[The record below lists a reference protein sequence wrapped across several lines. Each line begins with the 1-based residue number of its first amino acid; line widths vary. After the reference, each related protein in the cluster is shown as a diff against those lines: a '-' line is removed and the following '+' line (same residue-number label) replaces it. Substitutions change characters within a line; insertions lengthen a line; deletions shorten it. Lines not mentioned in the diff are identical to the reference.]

1 MAATLTVEN
10 IPDEIYQRIKATAA
24 ANHRSVDREV
34 IACLAGVLRPATVCN
49 ETHMALAR
57 QIREELEGKTFKV
70 TDIAKAIGR

>member
-1 MAATLTVEN
+1 MAVTLTVEN

-24 ANHRSVDREV
+24 ANHRSVNREV
-34 IACLAGVLRPATVCN
+34 IACLEAVLRPATVCN